1 MNICEKKNQ
10 IQDLL
15 NDIYS
20 EYNRMNETKIQN
32 KCETDLEMR
41 TMIDNIRSL
50 ETSALEKDSRIKS
63 LEKTIFD
70 YEKIIEKLNEKLEL
84 KEEYD
89 RENNRHDMLRTL
101 SKDIS
106 EKDREI
112 DRLNGL
118 LNFHKKEKEKEKSK
132 TIINLMENIPKKDTN
147 NIILNELSLKDNS
160 NIQLECEPSP
170 GGSIH
175 SSDEVLHLEPEPSNP
190 PTPSPETIK
199 NYSEETNENTDT
211 NNTND
216 TNETTD
222 TNDNNETTD
231 TNDTTETNETN
242 NTNDTN
248 ETTDTNDTTETNE
261 TNENTDE
268 IDNLADQEKISKT
281 LMRVKYKGQ
290 YYFVY
295 KEDDPDQDVYKYNEE
310 KQPDKII
317 GKRTRINGKW
327 SWKLF

>member
-20 EYNRMNETKIQN
+20 EYNRMNESKIQN

-41 TMIDNIRSL
+41 TMINNIRSL
-50 ETSALEKDSRIKS
+50 ETNSLEKDSRIKS

-70 YEKIIEKLNEKLEL
+70 YEKIIENLSEKLEL

-89 RENNRHDMLRTL
+89 RENNRHDMLRIL

-118 LNFHKKEKEKEKSK
+118 LNFHKKEKSKSK
-132 TIINLMENIPKKDTN
+132 TITNLMENIPKKDTN
-147 NIILNELSLKDNS
+147 NIILNELSLEDNS

-170 GGSIH
+170 GGIIH
-175 SSDEVLHLEPEPSNP
+175 SNDEVLHLEPEPSNT
-190 PTPSPETIK
+190 PTPNTPTPIPSPETIK
-199 NYSEETNENTDT
+199 NNSEETN
-211 NNTND
+211 NTN
-216 TNETTD
+216 
-222 TNDNNETTD
+222 
-231 TNDTTETNETN
+231 ETNETN
-242 NTNDTN
+242 NTNETDNTNDTNETDETDETN
-248 ETTDTNDTTETNE
+248 ETTDNT
-261 TNENTDE
+261 ENTDSNE
-268 IDNLADQEKISKT
+268 IDNLVDEENIKT
-281 LMRVKYKGQ
+281 LMRVKSKGQ

-295 KEDDPDQDVYKYNEE
+295 KEDDPEQDVYEYNEE
-310 KQPDKII
+310 KRADKII

>member
-50 ETSALEKDSRIKS
+50 ETSDLEKDSRIKS

-70 YEKIIEKLNEKLEL
+70 YEKIIEELNEKLEL

-118 LNFHKKEKEKEKSK
+118 LNFHKREKEKSK
-132 TIINLMENIPKKDTN
+132 NITNLMENIPKKDNN
-147 NIILNELSLKDNS
+147 NIILNELSL
-160 NIQLECEPSP
+160 ECEPSP
-170 GGSIH
+170 GSSIH
-175 SSDEVLHLEPEPSNP
+175 SNDEVLHLEPESSNP
-190 PTPSPETIK
+190 PTLSLEIIK
-199 NYSEETNENTDT
+199 NNSEEINV
-211 NNTND
+211 
-216 TNETTD
+216 
-222 TNDNNETTD
+222 
-231 TNDTTETNETN
+231 TTETNETTDN
-242 NTNDTN
+242 N
-248 ETTDTNDTTETNE
+248 ETTEKNEMNNSTEKN
-261 TNENTDE
+261 E
-268 IDNLADQEKISKT
+268 IDNLVDEEKISKT

-295 KEDDPDQDVYKYNEE
+295 KEDDPDQDVYEYNEE
-310 KQPDKII
+310 KQADKII